1 MCIMKVTNIKGDMKE
16 NKEHLKAIITLVEFK
31 IESINRDNE
40 RRLKQFQAS
49 QNLQIM
55 DLEQILNNLKV
66 IADKLIQE

>member
-1 MCIMKVTNIKGDMKE
+1 VKE
-16 NKEHLKAIITLVEFK
+16 NKEHLEAIIKLVEFK
-31 IESINRDNE
+31 IESTNRDNE
-40 RRLKQFQAS
+40 RRLRQFQSS

>member
-1 MCIMKVTNIKGDMKE
+1 MKE
-16 NKEHLKAIITLVEFK
+16 NKEHLEAIIKLVEFK
-31 IESINRDNE
+31 IVSTNRDNE

-66 IADKLIQE
+66 IADKLIQK